1 MRIAYAIKRGNKW
14 LQGVKANEKYCC
26 SATAPTMGNRYAYS
40 EYKTMWGDDQKTFE
54 PLTATGYIKTLLEEY
69 RWGDKAAMK
78 FTVVPVVL
86 EG

>member
-26 SATAPTMGNRYAYS
+26 SVTAPTMGNRYAYS

-69 RWGDKAAMK
+69 RWGDKNATK

>member
-26 SATAPTMGNRYAYS
+26 SATATTMGNRYAYS
-40 EYKTMWGDDQKTFE
+40 EYTTMWGDEQKTFE
-54 PLTATGYIKTLLEEY
+54 PLTATGYIKTILEEY
-69 RWGDKAAMK
+69 RWGDKIDMK

>member
-69 RWGDKAAMK
+69 R
-78 FTVVPVVL
+78 
-86 EG
+86 

>member
-26 SATAPTMGNRYAYS
+26 SATAPTMGNRYDYS
-40 EYKTMWGDDQKTFE
+40 EYKTIWGDDQKTFE
-54 PLTATGYIKTLLEEY
+54 PLTAAGYVKTVFEEY
-69 RWGDKAAMK
+69 RWVDKTAMK
-78 FTVVPVVL
+78 ITIIPVVL

>member
-14 LQGVKANEKYCC
+14 LQGVEANEKYCC

-40 EYKTMWGDDQKTFE
+40 EYKTIWGEDQKTFE
-54 PLTATGYIKTLLEEY
+54 PLTATGYIKTILEEY

-78 FTVVPVVL
+78 FTVVPIVL

>member
-14 LQGVKANEKYCC
+14 IQGVKANEKYCC
-26 SATAPTMGNRYAYS
+26 SANAPTMGNRYAYS

-54 PLTATGYIKTLLEEY
+54 PLTATGYIKTILEEY
-69 RWGDKAAMK
+69 RWGDKTAMK

>member
-1 MRIAYAIKRGNKW
+1 MMRIAYAIKRGNKW

-69 RWGDKAAMK
+69 RWGERM
-78 FTVVPVVL
+78 L
-86 EG
+86 

>member
-40 EYKTMWGDDQKTFE
+40 EYKTIWGDDQKTFE

-78 FTVVPVVL
+78 FTVVPIVL

>member
-14 LQGVKANEKYCC
+14 LHGVKANEKYCC

-40 EYKTMWGDDQKTFE
+40 EYKTIWGDDQKTFE
-54 PLTATGYIKTLLEEY
+54 PLTATGYIKTLFEEY
-69 RWGDKAAMK
+69 RWGDKTAMK
-78 FTVVPVVL
+78 VAIVPVVL